1 MSEEEF
7 QKFLLPLT
15 ANQRRICLE
24 CHSFL
29 MRFIHVKCEKKFGV
43 PFYKVNGWF
52 CYINPVHGG
61 GVKISFPYAKKFN
74 DKTNALFYGELK
86 LVGSLR
92 LNAFED
98 IALGV
103 FPSLIQEALEIDRRK
118 DWGSRTLDSNFNNI
132 RLPTYESEKR
142 MG

>member
-1 MSEEEF
+1 M
-7 QKFLLPLT
+7 
-15 ANQRRICLE
+15 
-24 CHSFL
+24 
-29 MRFIHVKCEKKFGV
+29 
-43 PFYKVNGWF
+43 
-52 CYINPVHGG
+52 HGG
-61 GVKISFPYAKKFN
+61 GVNISFPYAKKFN